1 VEKEL
6 GHQVVM
12 QSLALGSMKPVAW
25 PTLQHKSLTQLP
37 TASAGGDDEEEEAEA
52 KGPVGTRD

>member
-1 VEKEL
+1 
-6 GHQVVM
+6 M

-37 TASAGGDDEEEEAEA
+37 TASAGGDEEEE
-52 KGPVGTRD
+52 GPVGTRD